1 MAHVARS
8 HSGRRFAAVPGLVR
22 RTAARRM
29 RGASIPRDGHE
40 PVSSR
45 DGSGPAAMILSLK
58 RPLVFLDFETTGL
71 DVTTDRIVELAFVR
85 LSPDGS
91 REAFV
96 RPVNPG
102 IALSKG
108 ATKVTGIHSAD
119 ACGLFGDGGK
129 KPAQP
134 LRKLAQEILA
144 FVGDSDLAG
153 FNQIAYDV
161 PLWLNECKRHGIT
174 FDLKGR
180 HQVDVKVLF
189 NVCETT
195 WDRFL
200 MGPRNLSA
208 AVRHYCGRELEGAH
222 SAEADTQA
230 TIDVLL
236 AQLQRHPQ
244 LPRDVKGLADF
255 CERNSEKNRDEEP
268 VAQKAGGATR

>member
-1 MAHVARS
+1 MARVRPCAQD
-8 HSGRRFAAVPGLVR
+8 RRAQNGAAATR
-22 RTAARRM
+22 
-29 RGASIPRDGHE
+29 RDGHE

-45 DGSGPAAMILSLK
+45 DVQEPAPMSLSLS

-71 DVTTDRIVELAFVR
+71 DIHNDRIVELAFVR
-85 LSPDGS
+85 LLPDGR
-91 REAFV
+91 REVLA

-134 LRKLAQEILA
+134 LRKLGPELLE
-144 FVGDSDLAG
+144 FLGDSDLAG

-161 PLWLNECKRHGIT
+161 PLWLNECKRHGIA
-174 FDLKGR
+174 FDMKGR
-180 HQVDVKVLF
+180 RQVDVKVLF

-236 AQLQRHPQ
+236 AQLLRHPQ

-268 VAQKAGGATR
+268 AQKAGGATA